1 MSLRIVHLLVL
12 VLLEG
17 IVFGQN
23 AANTANNDPP
33 RLEVFWT
40 DTPPGLDGSMGD
52 ACWKQA
58 EAATSFRLLSGTAL
72 TQKTEVRFAY
82 DGENLYVFW
91 IAYES
96 DMSSVLMGAPE
107 KQRDQ
112 IDRTESA
119 ELMFLPTHTDKEYFM
134 FAASPLGAR
143 YDLSWKTWTDFNP
156 EWQCVAGRFKGGWTL
171 EEKIPF
177 AEFAEVGCIGATP
190 QVGDD
195 WGLNI
200 YRKKANPLE
209 VSQCTSTS
217 ADAGL
222 VFRGRKTGD
231 ALPRVV
237 KRSVESLL
245 DGTAKCEL
253 TVENAKSPV
262 VGECLILRGGQQK
275 GKAQATLT
283 SPNGV
288 VRLAVRMKEAGPHR
302 LRFSLTSG
310 EKVFFSGQA
319 LVAPSPLAVL
329 LRALQSEA
337 AAGKKVVAE
346 SRHPEFIRIRKE
358 LEDYARASRN
368 AGQQPANEQEVMR
381 RLNRLRRDLH
391 LARLYPG
398 KVGQPSVPFAIGA
411 VTESD
416 KVYPDTLYKGPLTEP
431 IRLAIA
437 GNEYGSLQLVVI
449 PFWQD
454 LREVNVSFSP
464 LTRTLSPPGR
474 GRGEGSAVIPVENL
488 RWFRVSYV
496 KLEDPPAWA
505 KVTYQHRYEPDP
517 LMPPAPFD
525 VPSVQVAAVWV
536 DVLMPEGMPE
546 GTYSGQVTVT
556 ANGRLVSRSIGVR
569 SYGFD
574 IPKRSSLETDFWF
587 SPTYNWNAFY
597 LNAEKTVGICPYT
610 PELHARHA
618 DVLGRYRISSFPS
631 DWTFLC
637 REVPIHQEADGRFTF
652 DWSRFDKYIQNGLR
666 NNSTAFWCA
675 LSCNS
680 GWTAYL
686 NAPTVPV
693 IERATGKRITVGDIV
708 QPLWDKHGEATDEA
722 RAYGKAQFENPVYRE
737 FLVAYVK
744 HLKELGINDFSYY
757 ELFDEAN
764 QDPPPHTR
772 WNAMIEHH
780 QFFRKLVPDL
790 HLLNFG
796 FNPTQVVAGKSALG
810 LIDVW
815 APHLLQLD
823 ERVVPRFEPGEGYKA
838 DQTQPSLPNAG
849 IIHDAIVDRRA
860 KQGEKYWTYTCTQQV
875 DSQGNYTPYS
885 LYHQPY
891 IALRIHSWMAWRF
904 QWDGFLIYALNGVPK
919 VNLKPPSE
927 RWPLTDWSD
936 GADMGCGT
944 LVYPG
949 PDFELIPGMRLANA
963 RDGLEDYEYFAVLR
977 NEAKKLDPTRDAR
990 LLAKIA
996 EALKMDKDIVSSVYV
1011 WTKDR
1016 ERLEKKREELARL
1029 IREARAAD

>member
-1 MSLRIVHLLVL
+1 MNRWFFFIFVFSLIHSIRA
-12 VLLEG
+12 
-17 IVFGQN
+17 QADN
-23 AANTANNDPP
+23 ATPSAVN
-33 RLEVFWT
+33 VWWT
-40 DTPPGLDGSMGD
+40 DSSPVLDGKMDD

-58 EAATSFRLLSGTAL
+58 EAATTFRLLSGAAL
-72 TQKTEVRFAY
+72 TRETEVRFAY
-82 DGENLYVFW
+82 DGDNLYVFW
-91 IAYES
+91 TAYES
-96 DMSSVLMGAPE
+96 DMNNVLTGTQE

-143 YDLSWKTWTDFNP
+143 YDLSWKTWTEFNP
-156 EWQCVAGRFKGGWTL
+156 EWQCVAGRFESGWTL

-177 AEFAEVGCIGATP
+177 GEFAEVGCVGATP

-195 WGLNI
+195 WGLCI
-200 YRKKANPLE
+200 YRKKASPFE
-209 VSQCTSTS
+209 VSQCTLTGS
-217 ADAGL
+217 DAGL
-222 VFRGRKTGD
+222 LFRGRKTGES
-231 ALPRVV
+231 LPRVV
-237 KRSVESLL
+237 KSSVSSLP
-245 DGTAKCEL
+245 DGSAKCEL
-253 TVENAKSPV
+253 MVENAKPPV
-262 VGECLILRGGQQK
+262 VGHCLLFHQGQQK
-275 GKAQATLT
+275 GKTQATLT

-288 VRLAVRMKEAGPHR
+288 VSLSVPLKESGPHR
-302 LRFSLTSG
+302 LRFSLTSAG
-310 EKVFFSGQA
+310 KVFFSGQA
-319 LVAPSPLAVL
+319 LVAPSPLAEL
-329 LRALQSEA
+329 MQSVQREA
-337 AAGKKVVAE
+337 MEGKKVVVAP
-346 SRHPEFIRIRKE
+346 RHPEFVRIRKE
-358 LEDYARASRN
+358 LEDFALLNRGSR
-368 AGQQPANEQEVMR
+368 QQPANEQDVTN
-381 RLNRLRRDLH
+381 RLNKLRRVLQ

-398 KVGQPSVPFAIGA
+398 KANQTPVAFAVGA

-416 KVYPDTLYKGPLTEP
+416 KVYPDTLYKGPLAEP

-454 LREVNVSFSP
+454 LKAVNVSFSP
-464 LTRTLSPPGR
+464 LTRTLTPPGR

-505 KVTYQHRYEPDP
+505 KVTYQHKYEPDP
-517 LMPPAPFD
+517 LMPAAPFD
-525 VPSVQVAAVWV
+525 VPATQVAAVWV
-536 DVLMPEGMPE
+536 DVLMPEGTPE
-546 GTYSGQVTVT
+546 GTYSGKVTVS
-556 ANGRLVSRSIGVR
+556 ANGQSVSRSLEVR

-587 SPTYNWNAFY
+587 SPTYNWNTFY
-597 LNAEKTVGICPYT
+597 LNEEKTVGIFPYT

-618 DVLGRYRISSFPS
+618 AVLGRYRISSFPS

-637 REVPIHQEADGRFTF
+637 REVPIYREPDSHFTF
-652 DWSRFDKYIQNGLR
+652 DWTNFDKYIQNGLK

-686 NAPTVPV
+686 NTPTVPV
-693 IERATGKRITVGDIV
+693 IERATAKRITVGDII
-708 QPLWDKHGEATDEA
+708 QPIWDKHGETTDEA

-780 QFFRKLVPDL
+780 KFFREVVPDL
-790 HLLNFG
+790 HLINFG

-823 ERVVPRFEPGEGYKA
+823 ERIVPRFEPGDGYKV
-838 DQTQPSLPNAG
+838 DQTQPSLPHTG

-860 KQGEKYWTYTCTQQV
+860 KYGEKYWTYTCTQQV
-875 DSQGNYTPYS
+875 DSQGNYTPYC

-919 VNLKPPSE
+919 VNLKPPSD

-949 PDFELIPGMRLANA
+949 PNFELIPSMRLANA
-963 RDGLEDYEYFAVLR
+963 REGLEDYEYFAVLR
-977 NEAKKLDPTRDAR
+977 NEAKKLDSTRDAK
-990 LLAKIA
+990 LLAKVN
-996 EALKMDKDIVSSVYV
+996 EALQMDKDIVSSVYI

-1016 ERLEKKREELARL
+1016 NRLEAKREELAGL
-1029 IREARAAD
+1029 IREVRVHVVQQ